1 MKMLQWFLTLGLIA
15 FVVGCGA
22 WDTITGDGDEYTKLK
37 GETGASC
44 SVDSECRS
52 NSCIYPGIC
61 Q

>member
-1 MKMLQWFLTLGLIA
+1 MKRTVSFVALLLLAA
-15 FVVGCGA
+15 FVAGCGI
-22 WDTITGDGDEYTKLK
+22 WDNVTGDDEYMKLK